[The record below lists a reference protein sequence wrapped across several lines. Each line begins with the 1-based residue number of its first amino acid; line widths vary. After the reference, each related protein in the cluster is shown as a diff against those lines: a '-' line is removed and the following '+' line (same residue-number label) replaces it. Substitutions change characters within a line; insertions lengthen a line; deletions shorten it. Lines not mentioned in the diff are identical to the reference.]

1 MRSRRNCLAVSFSAR
16 TSDPSGVKSRPTRE
30 PSCRLRACSGDPL
43 APGGEPLAPGG
54 EPLAPGGDPLAP
66 GGEPL
71 APGGDPL
78 AALQRTPLPATTS
91 SRRSAVSRR
100 TCAQFS
106 RESRTLYSH
115 KILVSIGELKIMP
128 STNTDLLLSN
138 VGDP

>member
-1 MRSRRNCLAVSFSAR
+1 MRSRRKCLAVSFSAR

-30 PSCRLRACSGDPL
+30 PSCRSRACSGDPL
-43 APGGEPLAPGG
+43 APGGDPLAPD
-54 EPLAPGGDPLAP
+54 GDPLAP

-91 SRRSAVSRR
+91 SRRSAVSRS

-106 RESRTLYSH
+106 RE
-115 KILVSIGELKIMP
+115 I
-128 STNTDLLLSN
+128 
-138 VGDP
+138 